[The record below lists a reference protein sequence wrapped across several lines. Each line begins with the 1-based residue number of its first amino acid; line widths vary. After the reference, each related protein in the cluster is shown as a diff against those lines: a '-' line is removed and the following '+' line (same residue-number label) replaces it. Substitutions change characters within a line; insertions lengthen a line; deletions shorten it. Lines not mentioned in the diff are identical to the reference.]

1 MGVNMSNCCFPDGPN
16 SARRVPAA
24 GRQVSMQ
31 QTPDTDERISQEM
44 KLEREPSC
52 REAPDS
58 AAMVIDLEKLTAPGA
73 QRSVTARPKSSQ
85 DQALLREAQ
94 ITSPGD
100 PLYNVAMKALW
111 HGCPDVLELAL
122 SRLDRSL
129 LSEDQQRDANLM
141 AQKLEF
147 VRIGQQFVALCHE
160 FHKGG
165 SAAAL
170 RAGAAMVEHRCERLM
185 SSQPERQQSRLP
197 GLITRR
203 DTILLHSKIQSITR
217 NLVGK

>member
-122 SRLDRSL
+122 SQKINRGMRISWLRSL
-129 LSEDQQRDANLM
+129 NLSESDSNSSPCATNFIRVVLQQPF
-141 AQKLEF
+141 E
-147 VRIGQQFVALCHE
+147 
-160 FHKGG
+160 
-165 SAAAL
+165 
-170 RAGAAMVEHRCERLM
+170 
-185 SSQPERQQSRLP
+185 P
-197 GLITRR
+197 GLPWWNIGV
-203 DTILLHSKIQSITR
+203 SVS
-217 NLVGK
+217 